1 MYHRLKRL
9 YFLKFPTIPIIKQ
22 STKQIKI
29 LDSCLSEK
37 KEFWVIEMKEDES
50 KKYLWY
56 KRMVLTMMKKLF
68 LLLLMMMSTHRD

>member
-22 STKQIKI
+22 SIKQIKF

-37 KEFWVIEMKEDES
+37 KEFWVIEMKEEWKQKVPLVQKDGLDDDDEVVS
-50 KKYLWY
+50 VVVDDDEY
-56 KRMVLTMMKKLF
+56 
-68 LLLLMMMSTHRD
+68 S